1 MMAALDGAWVLADGE
16 GDRYAPPGH
25 PEVVVKAAS
34 EQTGGAYS
42 LLEFTVDVD
51 GPPLHVHHE
60 TEEAF
65 YILEGE
71 VEITVGPTT
80 VRAVAG
86 GFVLIPRETPH
97 TFKNGGS
104 KPARI
109 LTIFSPAGFEQFFIQ
124 VAAVEDSPE
133 TPGFRAAVQ
142 RIRQSL
148 GGDVVDAG
156 T

>member
-1 MMAALDGAWVLADGE
+1 MEALEGAWVLADGE

-25 PEVVVKAAS
+25 PEVVVKATS

-60 TEEAF
+60 TEEVF

-86 GFVLIPRETPH
+86 GFVLIARETPH

-109 LTIFSPAGFEQFFIQ
+109 LTIYSPAGFEQFFIQ
-124 VAAVEDSPE
+124 VAAV
-133 TPGFRAAVQ
+133 
-142 RIRQSL
+142 
-148 GGDVVDAG
+148 
-156 T
+156 

>member
-1 MMAALDGAWVLADGE
+1 M
-16 GDRYAPPGH
+16 
-25 PEVVVKAAS
+25 
-34 EQTGGAYS
+34 

-133 TPGFRAAVQ
+133 TSAFRAAVQ

-148 GGDVVDAG
+148 GGDVVEAG
-156 T
+156 A